1 MASIAFVLA
10 EGFED
15 QEFATP
21 HTSLLEEGHDVEVVG
36 TDAGQEMTGKRGEI
50 TVTAD
55 VGIDD
60 VDPSDYDALVIPG
73 GWSPDRLR
81 TDPRVVDFVRRMVD
95 RDVPVAAICHAGSLL
110 IEADRV
116 RGRTMTSYP
125 SIRTDLVNAG
135 ANWVDEEVVRDG
147 ALITSRRPD
156 DLPAFTTAIGEALGT
171 PVVRP

>member
-10 EGFED
+10 DGFED

-21 HTSLLEEGHDVEVVG
+21 HTSLAEAGHDVEVVG
-36 TDAGQEMTGKRGEI
+36 ARAGEELTGKRGEI
-50 TVTAD
+50 TATAD

-60 VDPSDYDALVIPG
+60 ADPSDYDALVIPG

-81 TDPRVVDFVRRMVD
+81 TDSRFVELVRKMVD

-116 RGRTMTSYP
+116 EGRTLTSWP

-135 ANWVDEEVVRDG
+135 ATWVDEEVVRDG
-147 ALITSRRPD
+147 NLITSRRPD
-156 DLPAFTTAIGEALGT
+156 DLPAFTRAIGEALGT
-171 PVVRP
+171 RVAGP